1 MQIDLSRLSP
11 RSTTDDVIP
20 PTRRTQLAQS
30 RRERCAFGIFNM
42 KVRLFAIEEIKTRI
56 PDALSRRPTDRAI
69 RRNATAFHMLVLV
82 ALILLLP
89 RVHGQR
95 GRRRAAQLLSTRRLV
110 LDVNRRRA
118 TPGQGEREITV
129 RSERQLRDAAAAA
142 TDVDTRIVFVS
153 EEIVLRSAVHIRSR
167 GAVVLEGRGSEPTTI
182 RCRPDG
188 AATALFVR

>member
-1 MQIDLSRLSP
+1 
-11 RSTTDDVIP
+11 
-20 PTRRTQLAQS
+20 
-30 RRERCAFGIFNM
+30 M

-69 RRNATAFHMLVLV
+69 RRNATAFHVLVLV
-82 ALILLLP
+82 ALVLLLP

-110 LDVNRRRA
+110 LDGNRRRA

-142 TDVDTRIVFVS
+142 AATDVDTRIVFVS
-153 EEIVLRSAVHIRSR
+153 EEIALRSAVHIRSR
-167 GAVVLEGRGSEPTTI
+167 DAVVLEGRGSEPTTI